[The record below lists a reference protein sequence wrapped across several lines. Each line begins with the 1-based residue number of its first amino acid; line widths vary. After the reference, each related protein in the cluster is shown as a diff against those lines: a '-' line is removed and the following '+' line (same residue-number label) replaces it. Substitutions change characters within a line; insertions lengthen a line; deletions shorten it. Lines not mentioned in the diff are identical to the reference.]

1 MSFQQLMML
10 ACSCRSGLLSLRPV
24 AWNWTALYR
33 LKLLKRSMY
42 GRANHDL
49 LRQRVLAAA

>member
-10 ACSCRSGLLSLRPV
+10 ACSCRSGLLLLRPV